1 MVTQPGD
8 DPDGKCRRA
17 LVSPSLTCM
26 LATGDELPSDAYRL
40 EPLELLGGW
49 DLDFDDQEEMK
60 QRLPQLTALCW
71 DGPHGS

>member
-1 MVTQPGD
+1 MDRIFRESATASEPIVTE
-8 DPDGKCRRA
+8 
-17 LVSPSLTCM
+17 SLGG
-26 LATGDELPSDAYRL
+26 LIHDRKLPLTSDACRL